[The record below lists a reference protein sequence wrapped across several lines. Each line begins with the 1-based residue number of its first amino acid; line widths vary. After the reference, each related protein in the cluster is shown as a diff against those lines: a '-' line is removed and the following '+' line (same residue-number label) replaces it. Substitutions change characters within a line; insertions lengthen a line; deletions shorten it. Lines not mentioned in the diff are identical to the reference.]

1 MKTRWQMATAA
12 VMAAAAVSGPAYAQ
26 GQTTT
31 GSDTFDLLGTGF
43 PDPTGGFVTR
53 TITPDNSSKTGF
65 GTNPS
70 PNFGGSFFDL
80 YGIGGRDPGGSNGEP
95 FDIIDDSAGSFPP
108 DNLGIIRSGAQ
119 DPGGVFIMADL
130 VNGDNPSGL
139 GLAQWTF
146 DTSANPNWNIH
157 RMKVDSAA
165 MGDFETS
172 DAVDFTASIGSTSAA
187 PLLNVGMNAAQD
199 AADTLYQ
206 ITMQDGD
213 QFDEYESPFF
223 DTSNHSFLLSN
234 GPGVN
239 PGTGDTVD
247 WHPVD
252 NGVDPGDDGIAF
264 NGIIAEPTL
273 NDPSFKTLAYEETNS
288 FGTFNEQEFE
298 AFKDPLVA
306 NGIAGA
312 TQLDNVLQTIT
323 SNTIN
328 DTGGTLTIDMV
339 ASANGSV
346 EYIVFDN
353 ISLESAVL
361 GDANNDGSLTNG
373 DIVGFADALTGTDQ
387 PGIDDD
393 WVLDMNFDGSLT
405 NGDIAGFVAA
415 LTGGSPLTA
424 EQVAVFES
432 TGLEVVPEPS
442 ALAMLG
448 VLGGLATLR
457 RRRA

>member
-1 MKTRWQMATAA
+1 
-12 VMAAAAVSGPAYAQ
+12 
-26 GQTTT
+26 
-31 GSDTFDLLGTGF
+31 
-43 PDPTGGFVTR
+43 
-53 TITPDNSSKTGF
+53 
-65 GTNPS
+65 
-70 PNFGGSFFDL
+70 
-80 YGIGGRDPGGSNGEP
+80 
-95 FDIIDDSAGSFPP
+95 
-108 DNLGIIRSGAQ
+108 
-119 DPGGVFIMADL
+119 
-130 VNGDNPSGL
+130 
-139 GLAQWTF
+139 
-146 DTSANPNWNIH
+146 
-157 RMKVDSAA
+157 MKVDSAA

-373 DIVGFADALTGTDQ
+373 DIAPFEVGFKLNETPMTAIGTPESRGYAKPRDAAKRLMTR
-387 PGIDDD
+387 
-393 WVLDMNFDGSLT
+393 S
-405 NGDIAGFVAA
+405 
-415 LTGGSPLTA
+415 
-424 EQVAVFES
+424 
-432 TGLEVVPEPS
+432 
-442 ALAMLG
+442 
-448 VLGGLATLR
+448 
-457 RRRA
+457 